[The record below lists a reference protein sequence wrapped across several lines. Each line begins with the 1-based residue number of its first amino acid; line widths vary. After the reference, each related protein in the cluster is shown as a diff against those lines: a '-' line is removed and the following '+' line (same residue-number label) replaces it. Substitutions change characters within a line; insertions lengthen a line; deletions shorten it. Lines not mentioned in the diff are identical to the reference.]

1 MEARHCNKGFAID
14 VNGFSIDRIQNS
26 RLKSDPGIAYL
37 SIITLLSKTYNL
49 I

>member
-1 MEARHCNKGFAID
+1 MCNPCKGFAID
-14 VNGFSIDRIQNS
+14 VNGFYIDRIQNS

-37 SIITLLSKTYNL
+37 RQITLLLDLCNT